1 MISNGELGA
10 FLGLSET
17 IIITKKYL
25 INTEGPTYYE
35 KLSLETSNINGS
47 LINNY
52 DFNFPNVI

>member
-1 MISNGELGA
+1 MISNGELGT

-17 IIITKKYL
+17 IIITKKYF
-25 INTEGPTYYE
+25 INPEGSTYYE

-47 LINNY
+47 LINNH